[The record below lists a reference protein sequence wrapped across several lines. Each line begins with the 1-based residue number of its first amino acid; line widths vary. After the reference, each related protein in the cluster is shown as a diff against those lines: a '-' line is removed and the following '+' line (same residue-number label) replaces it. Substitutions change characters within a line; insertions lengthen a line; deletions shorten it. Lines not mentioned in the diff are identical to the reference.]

1 VYRQLLDPFRQGVPV
16 GSAFVFTNRAANR
29 VKVPDWGGRG
39 LCLWCQRLEVGRSPF
54 PSVTDGRLELTAT
67 QFTMILDGFDPL
79 TARRR

>member
-1 VYRQLLDPFRQGVPV
+1 MYRQLLDPFRQGVPV

-39 LCLWCQRLEVGRSPF
+39 LNLWHQRLEV
-54 PSVTDGRLELTAT
+54 GRLELTAT